1 MTETLER
8 EMTISHSDF
17 SRTLPKALGKLRYQ
31 RQNNIITVYL
41 DDDGNEGEII
51 ISLSKERIRK
61 IASLNLP
68 VTDVTFQ
75 LENITE
81 KKKIEFFKHF
91 DRAYHRGGG

>member
-17 SRTLPKALGKLRYQ
+17 FRTLPKALGKLRYQ

-41 DDDGNEGEII
+41 DDDGIEGEII
-51 ISLSKERIRK
+51 ISLSKQRIRK

>member
-1 MTETLER
+1 MEKIFER

-17 SRTLPKALGKLRYQ
+17 FRILPKALGKLRYQ
-31 RQNNIITVYL
+31 QQNNIITVYL
-41 DDDGNEGEII
+41 DNDGVEGEIV

>member
-1 MTETLER
+1 MTEALER

-17 SRTLPKALGKLRYQ
+17 FRILPKALGKFRYQ
-31 RQNNIITVYL
+31 QQNNIITVCL
-41 DDDGNEGEII
+41 DDDGIEGEIV

-61 IASLNLP
+61 IASLTLP

-81 KKKIEFFKHF
+81 KKEIEFFKNF

>member
-17 SRTLPKALGKLRYQ
+17 FRTLPKALGKLRYQ

-41 DDDGNEGEII
+41 DDGNEGEII

-68 VTDVTFQ
+68 VTDVTLR

-91 DRAYHRGGG
+91 DRSYHRGGG

>member
-1 MTETLER
+1 MAETLER
-8 EMTISHSDF
+8 EMTISHNDF
-17 SRTLPKALGKLRYQ
+17 FRTLPKALGKLRYQ

-41 DDDGNEGEII
+41 DDDGIEGEII

-75 LENITE
+75 QENITE
-81 KKKIEFFKHF
+81 EKKIEFFKNF